1 MSEFLQ
7 SLWIY
12 TPGEFALAAL
22 IVMAGAFVRG
32 VTGFGA
38 GLVMVPLISLM
49 WGPVEALALMF
60 GLSLFNSTQ
69 MIPGA
74 IRSANISLVVP
85 IMIVAAICT
94 PLGVLLNVS
103 LSPDVVKKVI
113 AALVLIATMISLSGW
128 SYRGPSGLVPS
139 SVAGGLLGLINGVAG
154 VGGPPLVLYLMSLP
168 GTPIQHRAN
177 ITLSMSITTYVALF
191 SLYQAGVFGQRILTH
206 IAMML
211 IPSMIGVWLG
221 SKAFRR
227 IPAKAF
233 RLLVLWFLVAVSIA
247 ILLS

>member
-1 MSEFLQ
+1 MEFLKA
-7 SLWIY
+7 LWIY
-12 TPGEFALAAL
+12 TPGEFALASL

-38 GLVMVPLISLM
+38 GLVMVPLISLL

-69 MIPGA
+69 LLPGA
-74 IRSANISLVVP
+74 IRNAEIPLVVP
-85 IMIVAAICT
+85 IMIAAAVLT
-94 PLGVLLNVS
+94 PAGVYLHVS
-103 LSPDVVKKVI
+103 LNAELVKKII
-113 AALVLIATMISLSGW
+113 AALVLLATIISLSGW
-128 SYRGPSGLVPS
+128 TYKGPSGLLPS
-139 SVAGGLLGLINGVAG
+139 TTAGALMGLINGIAG

-168 GTPIQHRAN
+168 AKAIEHRAN
-177 ITLSMSITTYVALF
+177 ITLSMTITTYVALF
-191 SLYQAGVFGQRILTH
+191 SMYQAGVFSQRILTH

-221 SKAFRR
+221 SKVFRL

-233 RLLVLWFLVAVSIA
+233 RVLVLWFLVAVSVA